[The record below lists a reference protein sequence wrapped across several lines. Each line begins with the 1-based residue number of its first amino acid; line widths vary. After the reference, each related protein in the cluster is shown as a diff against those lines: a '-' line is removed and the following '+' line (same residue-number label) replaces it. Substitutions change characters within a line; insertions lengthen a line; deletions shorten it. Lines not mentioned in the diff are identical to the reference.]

1 MATAFTIA
9 NVLSS
14 GVRVLNHDPT
24 KKPGRGTLFF
34 RSVRLD
40 FDAIATSTGTAVAV
54 NDTYQLFDVAVGDII
69 LMAGINV
76 ITACTAAMTADI
88 GFTGSIV
95 DHFMDGFACNAVT
108 MAPTVTTCLDSPVY
122 ISTAD
127 TLDLIALAQS
137 PAGGVI
143 EVWALIGRI

>member
-1 MATAFTIA
+1 MATAFTVAQIA
-9 NVLSS
+9 SAGS
-14 GVRVLNHDPT
+14 RVVNHDPT

-40 FDAIATSTGTAVAV
+40 FDAIGSAVGAVAV

-95 DHFMDGFACNAVT
+95 DHFIDGFACNAVT
-108 MAPTVTTCLDSPVY
+108 MAPAVTTCLDSPVY
-122 ISTAD
+122 ISAAD
-127 TLDLIALAQS
+127 TLDLKAVAQS